1 MVKVIPLLSFE
12 PSPSAWSLLVSRSLH
27 LCPDDGMALL
37 IVSAEALGWSS
48 SRHTAKFKLKWDPE
62 NGPLPNRGPLSGFL
76 MCPVLHLLGPH
87 IKSVLPQSLAS
98 LARMQL
104 TTG

>member
-76 MCPVLHLLGPH
+76 MCRVLHLLGPTSNLSFP
-87 IKSVLPQSLAS
+87 KA
-98 LARMQL
+98 
-104 TTG
+104 